1 MRSSFLL
8 PEKVAVV
15 FHLAAFNLAWFLGLA
30 IADVPAGVAL
40 VTWAVVSP
48 LFLWAPLS
56 SLARLAARRTED
68 EKCPQRTR
76 AVVNYLRGQVDPSLR
91 SILDCCARLDERSR
105 HPEEHWRIVQEAATI
120 HGEAIRLR
128 EALSRALR
136 QGCDADAA
144 STDLHPRTGRRAI
157 AGYVR
162 RASGVAKGASQA

>member
-15 FHLAAFNLAWFLGLA
+15 VHLAAFNLAWFLGLA

-76 AVVNYLRGQVDPSLR
+76 LVIS
-91 SILDCCARLDERSR
+91 
-105 HPEEHWRIVQEAATI
+105 
-120 HGEAIRLR
+120 
-128 EALSRALR
+128 
-136 QGCDADAA
+136 
-144 STDLHPRTGRRAI
+144 
-157 AGYVR
+157 
-162 RASGVAKGASQA
+162 